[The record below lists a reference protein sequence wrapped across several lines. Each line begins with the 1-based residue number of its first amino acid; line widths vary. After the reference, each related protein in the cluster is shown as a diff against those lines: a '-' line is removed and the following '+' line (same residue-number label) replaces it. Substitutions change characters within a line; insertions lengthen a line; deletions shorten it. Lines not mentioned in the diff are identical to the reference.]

1 MGFNL
6 HAQGTNDPDD
16 VRNWRI
22 HMVAIIASM
31 SAVASKSPSTLSA
44 ATFTSSP
51 PRIVSND
58 PTPSGV

>member
-31 SAVASKSPSTLSA
+31 SAIASKFPS
-44 ATFTSSP
+44 
-51 PRIVSND
+51 RINSHIK
-58 PTPSGV
+58 